1 MSEAVTTE
9 ATQSDTGGSKSIKER
24 QGTVVADK
32 MNKTIVVRVTR
43 RVPHPLYKKIIKIS
57 KRLYVHDENSE
68 AKVGDTV
75 RVVECRP
82 ISKTKR
88 WQLKEII
95 KH

>member
-43 RVPHPLYKKIIKIS
+43 RVPHPLYKKI
-57 KRLYVHDENSE
+57 H
-68 AKVGDTV
+68 
-75 RVVECRP
+75 
-82 ISKTKR
+82 
-88 WQLKEII
+88 
-95 KH
+95 